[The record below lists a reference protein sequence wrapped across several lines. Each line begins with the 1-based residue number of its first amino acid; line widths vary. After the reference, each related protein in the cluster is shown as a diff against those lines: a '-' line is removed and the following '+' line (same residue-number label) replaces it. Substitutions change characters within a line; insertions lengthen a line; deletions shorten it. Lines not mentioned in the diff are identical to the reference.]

1 MSVHLIFCLR
11 RHPSLTLPEFLS
23 YWRDNHA
30 PLVRARAAALHIA
43 RYEQSRPVPGWPA
56 QPVADLRNAPEPYDG
71 IASLWFDSV
80 EEFYAGG
87 STPEGR
93 RAARELLED
102 ERRFINLDRSPIWLA
117 EDHLLVGGPR

>member
-1 MSVHLIFCLR
+1 MSVHLVFCLR
-11 RHPSLTLPEFLS
+11 RLPSLTLPEFLD
-23 YWRDNHA
+23 YWRDTHA
-30 PLVRARAAALHIA
+30 ALVRERAAALHIA

-56 QPVADLRNAPEPYDG
+56 NSVAGARNAPEPYDG
-71 IASLWFDSV
+71 VASLWFDSV

-102 ERRFINLDRSPIWLA
+102 ERRFIDLARSPIWLA
-117 EDHLLVGGPR
+117 EDHRVV